1 MSEAAPR
8 PETTTG
14 DEAAFDAWLAATD
27 SALHQQVGAAMNL
40 DAGRAQIFAAS
51 VTTETVPAIKEEP
64 PGQWAHLE
72 AVLREAADSIA
83 HWVVLAG
90 PHTLS
95 QQLTKAI
102 STTRTMTVVGRALL
116 PDTMSAP
123 WGLAA
128 DFLTES
134 HLHLTQLR
142 GGIAHRTIGRLEAL
156 ALHARAHGGV
166 TTFQAALEHTLATTP
181 SGTKAHLVMTRLLAT
196 TEMLL
201 LLLRWNRES
210 IEHFFDDSDC
220 PSHVPSANHR

>member
-8 PETTTG
+8 PETDAG

-27 SALHQQVGAAMNL
+27 TALHEKVGAAVNL
-40 DAGRAQIFAAS
+40 DVGRARIFAAS
-51 VTTETVPAIKEEP
+51 VTEEIVPITQEEP
-64 PGQWAHLE
+64 EQWAHLE

-83 HWVVLAG
+83 HWVALAA

-95 QQLTKAI
+95 HQLTKAI

-116 PDTMSAP
+116 PDSMDAP

-128 DFLTES
+128 DFLAES

-142 GGIAHRTIGRLEAL
+142 GGIVHRTIDRPEAL
-156 ALHARAHGGV
+156 ALHARACGGIA
-166 TTFQAALEHTLATTP
+166 TFQAALEYTLKTAP
-181 SGTKAHLVMTRLLAT
+181 PGSKAHLVMTRLLAT

-201 LLLRWNRES
+201 LLLRWTRDS
-210 IEHFFDDSDC
+210 IEYLFDDSDRS
-220 PSHVPSANHR
+220 SHLPSANHL